1 MRQRILQKLIPVILC
16 SCMSNY
22 VLAQKVVEPTN
33 HSEEWTRAYQPFRI
47 AGNLYYVGTYD
58 LASYLITTPS
68 GHILVNTGLASSA
81 AVIKKNIEALGFRFS
96 DIKILLTNQAHFDH
110 LGAMAAVQEAT
121 GARFMVDAA
130 DESVVKSGGKTDY
143 ALGGEFSAF
152 RSVKISTLLHDKD
165 VVSLGDTKLL
175 VLHHPG
181 HTKGSCSFLME
192 VKDSSK
198 TYKVLL
204 ANMPTIVTEKKFSQ
218 VTAYPQIAAD
228 YKYTLDTMPKIQF
241 DIWVAAHASQFD
253 LHEIREEN
261 ALYNPALFAK
271 REAYDRA
278 LEESRREYQE
288 KIK

>member
-47 AGNLYYVGTYD
+47 VGNLYYVGTYD
-58 LASYLITTPS
+58 LASYLIATPS

-81 AVIKKNIEALGFRFS
+81 AVIKKNIEALGFRVS

-152 RSVKISTLLHDKD
+152 RPVKISGLLHDKD
-165 VVSLGDTKLL
+165 IVSLGDAKLL

-253 LHEIREEN
+253 LHEIRKEN
-261 ALYNPALFAK
+261 APYNPALFAN

-278 LEESRREYQE
+278 LEESRKVYRER
-288 KIK
+288 IK

>member
-1 MRQRILQKLIPVILC
+1 MRQLILKNLMPVVLC
-16 SCMSNY
+16 SCISHY
-22 VLAQKVVEPTN
+22 AQAQKVVEPTN
-33 HSEEWTRAYQPFRI
+33 HSEEWTREYQPFRI
-47 AGNLYYVGTYD
+47 VGNLYYVGTYD

-81 AVIKKNIEALGFRFS
+81 AVIKKNVESLGFRFR

-110 LGAMAAVQEAT
+110 VGAMAAIQEMT

-143 ALGGEFSAF
+143 ALDGKFSTF
-152 RSVKISTLLHDKD
+152 KPVKISRLLHDKD

-181 HTKGSCSFLME
+181 HTKGSCSFLMD
-192 VKDSSK
+192 VKDGSK

-218 VTAYPQIAAD
+218 VTTYPQIAAD

-253 LHEIREEN
+253 LQKIRDVN
-261 ALYNPALFAK
+261 APYNPALFTNRGEYERTLQQERK
-271 REAYDRA
+271 EY
-278 LEESRREYQE
+278 EE
-288 KIK
+288 KMK

>member
-22 VLAQKVVEPTN
+22 VLAQKVIEPTN

-47 AGNLYYVGTYD
+47 VGNLYYVGTYD

-152 RSVKISTLLHDKD
+152 RPVKISRLLHDKD
-165 VVSLGDTKLL
+165 VVSLGDAKLL

-261 ALYNPALFAK
+261 APYNPALFAN

-278 LEESRREYQE
+278 LEESRKEYQE